1 MIVLNGT
8 DEMID
13 SKTGERILVQLDEVY
28 GPYIRVS
35 TFQDGGALE
44 EVLDEVYYVLYW
56 KGTPEDLKDFGGNE
70 YYFGGA
76 ADPVRLQAILD
87 AIEFH

>member
-1 MIVLNGT
+1 
-8 DEMID
+8 MID
-13 SKTGERILVQLDEVY
+13 SKTGERILVQLDEIY

-44 EVLDEVYYVLYW
+44 EVLDDVYYVLYW
-56 KGTPEDLKDFGGNE
+56 KGISEDLKGFGGNE

-76 ADPVRLQAILD
+76 ADPVKLQVILD
-87 AIEFH
+87 AIELR